1 MPGHSTFLT
10 LVKGH
15 DECVVVSTEKSSTL
29 YHDEL
34 QNLIL
39 LNPFILIYRIK
50 IYIYFCLFQNENII
64 QCTKY
69 YGDQVLRTSALL
81 LLLIIF

>member
-39 LNPFILIYRIK
+39 LNPDK
-50 IYIYFCLFQNENII
+50 EV
-64 QCTKY
+64 CTE
-69 YGDQVLRTSALL
+69 
-81 LLLIIF
+81 